1 MAGLHQMRP
10 DSIWAAGS
18 VSAAGVQVAPPPTG
32 TVPPTAADWTVAAP
46 AMSVFTITLGSPIDV
61 LERVVLVTVRG
72 ILDSIATVT
81 GGTDTTVV
89 VSTGA
94 ASTGAA
100 ADKAFDFLV
109 LRVAG

>member
-1 MAGLHQMRP
+1 MASLHQTRP

-18 VSAAGVQVAPPPTG
+18 VSAAGAQIAPPVAGTG
-32 TVPPTAADWTVAAP
+32 MGVSDWTVALVG
-46 AMSVFTITLGSPIDV
+46 STFTITLGSPIDV

-89 VSTGA
+89 VSTGT

-100 ADKAFDFLV
+100 ADKAFDFVV